1 MNSVENNHHFK
12 AGYIAIVGKPNVGKS
27 TLMNALLERK
37 ISIVS
42 PKPQT
47 TRNRVLGIVN
57 GKNHQ
62 VIFLDTPGLITPKY
76 QLQKSLVKTAKTTLK
91 EADIILL
98 MIDMHSEESG
108 VESIIKDLKTYP
120 MPKFLL
126 INKIDLYPREHILPL
141 IDLYK
146 NKGLFGEIIPISA
159 LHKDGLDILFSTI
172 LSHLPSG
179 QPFYPQDVISNEPER
194 FFVSEIIREK
204 IFFLYEKEVPYSTAV
219 QITEFKEREGR
230 KDFIHALIVVERD
243 SQRGI
248 IIGKQGQAL
257 KRVGMK
263 ARKDIEAFLGRE
275 VYLSLEVRV
284 RKKWRKKPAIIKGLG
299 Y

>member
-1 MNSVENNHHFK
+1 MSSVDKSNNFK
-12 AGYIAIVGKPNVGKS
+12 AGYIAIMGRPNVGKS

-47 TRNRVLGIVN
+47 TRNRVLGILN
-57 GKNHQ
+57 GKKHQ

-76 QLQKSLVKTAKTTLK
+76 QLQKSLVNTAKTTLK
-91 EADIILL
+91 QADIILL
-98 MIDMHSEESG
+98 MIDMYSKEPG
-108 VESIIKDLKTYP
+108 MESIIKDLKIFP
-120 MPKFLL
+120 APKFLL
-126 INKIDLYPREHILPL
+126 INKIDLFPREHILPL
-141 IDLYK
+141 IDSVK
-146 NKGLFGEIIPISA
+146 NKGLFKEIIPISA
-159 LHKDGLDILFSTI
+159 LHKDGLDILFSAI
-172 LSHLPSG
+172 LLHLPSG
-179 QPFYPQDVISNEPER
+179 QPLYPQDVISNEPER

-219 QITEFKEREGR
+219 QIAEFKEREGR
-230 KDFIHALIVVERD
+230 KDFIHALIIVERD
-243 SQRGI
+243 SQKGI

-257 KRVGMK
+257 KQVGMK

-275 VYLSLEVRV
+275 VYLTLEVRV
-284 RKKWRKKPAIIKGLG
+284 RKKWRKNTAIIKGLG